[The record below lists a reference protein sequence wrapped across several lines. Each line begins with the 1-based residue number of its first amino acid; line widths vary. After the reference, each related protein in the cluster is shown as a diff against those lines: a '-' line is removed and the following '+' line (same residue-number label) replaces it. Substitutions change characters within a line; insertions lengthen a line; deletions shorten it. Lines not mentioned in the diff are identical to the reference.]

1 MWYCDCRISKL
12 IEMSKMAEGPVV
24 LMDPLVTCSGPEN
37 LAGVLFQQAELDQC
51 VKPTVMT
58 SATKIMSS
66 LGSNVLLRCDATGY
80 PTPTLLWRRKDGLAL
95 SSPGNSQL
103 PNSSPQPVQ
112 EVKLESKP
120 KHTKWSNGYN
130 LRNSHY

>member
-1 MWYCDCRISKL
+1 MFLGIQDNMWYCDCRLSKL

-37 LAGVLFQQAELDQC
+37 LAGVLFKRAELDQC

-58 SATKIMSS
+58 SATKITSS

-80 PTPTLLWRRKDGLAL
+80 PTPSLLWSREDGSAL
-95 SSPGNSQL
+95 SNPGNSQL
-103 PNSSPQPVQ
+103 RNLSPLPVQ
-112 EVKLESKP
+112 ELKLQ
-120 KHTKWSNGYN
+120 
-130 LRNSHY
+130 